1 MLSSHRSRSVKANV
15 QVSEQCAAKDKNDV
29 DLKIEFGTF
38 RQNKIE
44 GSTPILKLAMVK
56 RLHIGQKILQ
66 KKLSKKRTIRQKDS
80 SKNSPKKVYQKNR
93 QTFLQKIRQTILQKI
108 HQKNSSIIHNMWET
122 KIFMSVNNLVL
133 TNLCS

>member
-29 DLKIEFGTF
+29 DLKNEFGTF

-80 SKNSPKKVYQKNR
+80 SKNSPKKSLSKKSSN
-93 QTFLQKIRQTILQKI
+93 ISS
-108 HQKNSSIIHNMWET
+108 KNSSNNSSINSS
-122 KIFMSVNNLVL
+122 KKFVNH
-133 TNLCS
+133 T

>member
-56 RLHIGQKILQ
+56 RL
-66 KKLSKKRTIRQKDS
+66 
-80 SKNSPKKVYQKNR
+80 KVKKNR
-93 QTFLQKIRQTILQKI
+93 HRNCQKIRQKI
-108 HQKNSSIIHNMWET
+108 CNKGQWGP
-122 KIFMSVNNLVL
+122 FW
-133 TNLCS
+133 